1 MGTAVTALVASVSLV
16 FSRPAVMDIDG
27 QQVLSDV
34 SPVIAGGVAYL
45 PIRAVSDAAG
55 AVTTYDAANGA
66 LTLRR
71 GTNTLTMN
79 VGQRNAVLNGRPIEL
94 SHAPFAVHGRV
105 MVRGVDVA
113 MMLDSNVKYDARH
126 GRIDVRTPG
135 AVVAGVP
142 DTTP

>member
-1 MGTAVTALVASVSLV
+1 LIASLSLV

-34 SPVIAGGVAYL
+34 SPVTAGGVAYL

-55 AVTTYDAANGA
+55 AVTTYDAATGA

-71 GTNTLTMN
+71 GTQTLTMS
-79 VGQRNAVLNGRPIEL
+79 VGQRHATLDGRPIEL
-94 SHAPFAVHGRV
+94 AHAPFAVHGRV
-105 MVRGVDVA
+105 MVRGIDVA
-113 MMLDSNVKYDARH
+113 MMLGSNVKYDARH

-142 DTTP
+142 DSSP

>member
-1 MGTAVTALVASVSLV
+1 
-16 FSRPAVMDIDG
+16 MDIDG

-34 SPVIAGGVAYL
+34 SPVTAGGVAYL

-55 AVTTYDAANGA
+55 AVTTYDAASGS

-79 VGQRNAVLNGRPIEL
+79 VGARRAMLNGRAIEL

-113 MMLDSNVKYDARH
+113 MMLASNVKYDARR